1 MEAGDDSIGASTI
14 PCKSRL
20 RLVSALPLG
29 GSLQTSRRSGDTMAR
44 KTTKQI
50 VDMKA
55 TGEPIAMVTAYD
67 ATFGRILDE
76 AGADILLVGD
86 SLGMVVQGHDST
98 LPVTMDQMA
107 YHTAAVV
114 RGSRRALVVADLP
127 FMSYQASTADAVRN
141 GGRLLAETGC
151 QAVKLEGGLRCVPA
165 VEAMVDAGIPVM
177 GHLGLTPQSVNVFG
191 GFKVQG
197 RDEGAA
203 ERLIGEAKALE
214 AAGVFGIVLETIP
227 GDVAAQVSKAL
238 TIPTIGIGAGVNCD
252 GQVLVCYDLLGMIEG
267 FSPKFLKR
275 YANIGDAVKD
285 AVHAYVAEVKE
296 RTFPSDEHT
305 FR

>member
-1 MEAGDDSIGASTI
+1 MT
-14 PCKSRL
+14 
-20 RLVSALPLG
+20 
-29 GSLQTSRRSGDTMAR
+29 RR
-44 KTTKQI
+44 TTQQL
-50 VDMKA
+50 VDMKV

-67 ATFGRILDE
+67 ATFARILEE
-76 AGADILLVGD
+76 AGADVLLVGD
-86 SLGMVVQGHDST
+86 SLGMVIQGHDST

-114 RGSRRALVVADLP
+114 RGSQRAMVVADLP
-127 FMSYQASTADAVRN
+127 FMSYQASVTDAVRN

-165 VEAMVDAGIPVM
+165 VEAMVEAGIPVM

-197 RDEGAA
+197 REDGATEKLIA
-203 ERLIGEAKALE
+203 EAQALE
-214 AAGVFGIVLETIP
+214 AAGVFAIVLETIP
-227 GDVAAQVSKAL
+227 GEVAREVTAAIS
-238 TIPTIGIGAGVNCD
+238 IPTIGIGAGVCCD
-252 GQVLVCYDLLGMIEG
+252 GQVLVCYDLLGMVEG

-275 YANIGDAVKD
+275 YGSLGDAIRAAAKDYVGEVKD
-285 AVHAYVAEVKE
+285 
-296 RTFPSDEHT
+296 RSFPTDEHT

>member
-1 MEAGDDSIGASTI
+1 M
-14 PCKSRL
+14 
-20 RLVSALPLG
+20 
-29 GSLQTSRRSGDTMAR
+29 MAR
-44 KTTKQI
+44 RTTKQL
-50 VDMKA
+50 VDMKES
-55 TGEPIAMVTAYD
+55 GEPISMVTAYD
-67 ATFGRILDE
+67 ATFARLVE
-76 AGADILLVGD
+76 KAGADVILVGD

-98 LPVTMDQMA
+98 LPVTMDQMV

-114 RGSRRALVVADLP
+114 RGSERALVVADLP
-127 FMSYQASTADAVRN
+127 FMSYQASTEDAVRN

-165 VEAMVDAGIPVM
+165 VEAMVAAGIPVM

-197 RDEGAA
+197 RDDGAA
-203 ERLIGEAKALE
+203 DRLIEEARALE

-227 GDVAAQVSKAL
+227 GEVAAQVSAAL
-238 TIPTIGIGAGVNCD
+238 SIPTIGIGAGVHCD

-275 YANIGDAVKD
+275 YANLGDAIQE
-285 AVHAYVAEVKE
+285 AVRRYVDEVKE
-296 RTFPSDEHT
+296 RSFPSDEHT